1 MTGKGSARLRSL
13 AGPILEAV
21 FPGRCLLCARWLTG
35 REPGGVPLCD
45 PCRAGLEPPDGDRCS
60 RCGMPLV
67 SEQVLCMRCRAA
79 DYCFDSSIA
88 LFVHAG
94 QAKELLRAL
103 KFGSRG
109 RLAVFFAER
118 AAAVL
123 REAGRLLPVV
133 PVPPRPG
140 RRGPDTAELV
150 ARRLER
156 GHGMDVRRILRRAA
170 GVQQKSLSFQERK
183 ENLSGKIRMARA
195 AAVPPAVVVL
205 DDVFTTGATLDACAR
220 VLRGAGCARVYG
232 LTLVIE
238 E

>member
-13 AGPILEAV
+13 AGPLLEAV

-35 REPGGVPLCD
+35 REPGGAPLCGT
-45 PCRAGLEPPDGDRCS
+45 CRDGLEPPGGDQCS

-67 SEQVLCMRCRAA
+67 SEQGLCVRCRTA
-79 DYCFDSSIA
+79 DYAFDSSIA
-88 LFVHAG
+88 LFVNGG

-103 KFGSRG
+103 KFGGRR

-118 AAAVL
+118 AAAAL

-140 RRGPDTAELV
+140 RKGPDTAELV
-150 ARRLER
+150 ARRLE
-156 GHGMDVRRILRRAA
+156 HGQGMAVRRVLRRAA
-170 GVQQKSLSFQERK
+170 GVQQKSLSFPQRK
-183 ENLSGKIRMARA
+183 ENLSGKISLARG